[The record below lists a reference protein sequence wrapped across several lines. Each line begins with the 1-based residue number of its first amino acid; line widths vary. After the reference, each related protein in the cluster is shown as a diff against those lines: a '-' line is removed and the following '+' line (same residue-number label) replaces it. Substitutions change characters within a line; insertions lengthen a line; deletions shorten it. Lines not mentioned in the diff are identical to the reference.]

1 MEIAVLARRALAPGM
16 EKGQLTGAPWAHAFD
31 YETQLFQIRKIARS
45 TASKTF
51 PNEVTFGRSTKC
63 SRRCSVRT

>member
-1 MEIAVLARRALAPGM
+1 M

-45 TASKTF
+45 PVSKTF
-51 PNEVTFGRSTKC
+51 PNEVALGRSTKC
-63 SRRCSVRT
+63 SRRCSVTT